1 MFPTRWVPE
10 NRGSELEMVRGPRI
24 LPPTAAQ
31 NSYYRRSKDTLMGG
45 YPYEDNYHN
54 IGQGVSPYRGK
65 TSQGDYSVNQQAG
78 AYDGLPGSD
87 DRGPPD
93 LGTVKTRGGMLDLY
107 AKKGNRDLGAT
118 YVYPLES
125 RIPVKYRTY
134 GVRGEYD
141 WGAIERSCTGAE
153 GEPRECSYW
162 IA

>member
-1 MFPTRWVPE
+1 
-10 NRGSELEMVRGPRI
+10 MVCPARTTEDPQTWGPSR
-24 LPPTAAQ
+24 L
-31 NSYYRRSKDTLMGG
+31 
-45 YPYEDNYHN
+45 
-54 IGQGVSPYRGK
+54 GVE
-65 TSQGDYSVNQQAG
+65 
-78 AYDGLPGSD
+78 
-87 DRGPPD
+87 
-93 LGTVKTRGGMLDLY
+93 MLDLY